1 MKFGRD
7 VILIFNAG
15 GSMKKVIVLPVTIIE
30 GKAEG
35 RTMKKVIVLPVTII
49 EGKAEGRTIGN

>member
-1 MKFGRD
+1 

-15 GSMKKVIVLPVTIIE
+15 GSMKKVIVF
-30 GKAEG
+30 
-35 RTMKKVIVLPVTII
+35 PVTII